1 MLRIQ
6 IGNISKQKFNFEN
19 IENNTNSTNS
29 PKTDFSEIFCGIFIF
44 DKTPFKKTL
53 MLKNI
58 TVKLYFA
65 LNYSVSEMNKNY
77 VTYELIKRTC
87 KISCIY
93 HLIEMLFENEIF
105 GIQKPIKY

>member
-1 MLRIQ
+1 MKILKITQTVQTVLKQ
-6 IGNISKQKFNFEN
+6 IFQKSFVA
-19 IENNTNSTNS
+19 
-29 PKTDFSEIFCGIFIF
+29 FSYLI
-44 DKTPFKKTL
+44 KPLSKKTL

>member
-1 MLRIQ
+1 MKILKITQTVQTVLKQ
-6 IGNISKQKFNFEN
+6 IFQKSFVA
-19 IENNTNSTNS
+19 
-29 PKTDFSEIFCGIFIF
+29 FSYLI
-44 DKTPFKKTL
+44 KPHSKKTL
-53 MLKNI
+53 MLMLKSI